1 MNITRLSLCIL
12 SGVFVL
18 VGGCAAPSPAPDS
31 LATTSEEVQKTQKQ
45 LEQLIT
51 QTSKLEQE
59 NEALYRAMI
68 AYHEEEMSDIRLLE
82 INLYHLQTNGVPH
95 LAPLETK

>member
-59 NEALYRAMI
+59 NEVLYRAMI
-68 AYHEEEMSDIRLLE
+68 AYHEEELSNMRLLE
-82 INLYHLQTNGVPH
+82 ENMYHLQTNGVPH